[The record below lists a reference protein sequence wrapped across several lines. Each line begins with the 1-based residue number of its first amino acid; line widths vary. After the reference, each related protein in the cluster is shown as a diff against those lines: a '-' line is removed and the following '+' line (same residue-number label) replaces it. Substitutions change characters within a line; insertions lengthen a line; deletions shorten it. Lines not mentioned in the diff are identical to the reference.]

1 MLYQR
6 FNSAVKVEMQFRV
19 MPQVIKMEEEAGN
32 QVSPFFDSLGYRLK
46 IHTCC
51 RENSFVGQKKCGR
64 ACLWN
69 RYKIR
74 NLGLLNSFNLCL
86 RFTPFVFLSI
96 DFAVSSNFNS
106 HPFGKGVDCR
116 CADTVKAS

>member
-32 QVSPFFDSLGYRLK
+32 QVSPFFDSLGNRLK

-64 ACLWN
+64 ACLGS

-74 NLGLLNSFNLCL
+74 NLGCLGCFNLSL
-86 RFTPFVFLSI
+86 WFAPFVFLSM
-96 DFAVSSNFNS
+96 DFAVASYLNS
-106 HPFGKGVDCR
+106 HPFGKGV
-116 CADTVKAS
+116 